1 MVKSLKIIPEW
12 ETCNFT
18 EVVKNK
24 AARFLLQKVVNCLRY
39 AHSQH
44 IESHLGK
51 KQPQAKILIAFF
63 SSQPHLI
70 IFLQML
76 FFTAAVFLCAVRDAQ
91 CKTSESHT

>member
-12 ETCNFT
+12 ETCSFI

-44 IESHLGK
+44 IESHLGN
-51 KQPQAKILIAFF
+51 KQPQAKILIVF
-63 SSQPHLI
+63 SPVNI
-70 IFLQML
+70 ILVISLLML
-76 FFTAAVFLCAVRDAQ
+76 FFTAAILLCAVRDAQ
-91 CKTSESHT
+91 CKTSESHR